1 MDIWLAL
8 EFAKTVF
15 LVGWITWLLSLIRE
29 EFKTGEGQ

>member
-1 MDIWLAL
+1 MNVWLVL

-29 EFKTGEGQ
+29 GLETGESQ